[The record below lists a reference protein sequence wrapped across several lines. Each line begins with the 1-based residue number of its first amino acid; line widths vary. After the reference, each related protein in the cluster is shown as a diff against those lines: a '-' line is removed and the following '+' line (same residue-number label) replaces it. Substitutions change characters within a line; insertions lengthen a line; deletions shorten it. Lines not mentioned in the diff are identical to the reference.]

1 MAMTLRLR
9 TLSFVCKTRLKRW
22 IHNLLSELSIDLRVA
37 TVLTPFKRLDPTAAA
52 VDGHTGDAQPAASG
66 NAPPSANLSETPN
79 PLRSLGDTLQSIRR
93 RFEEII
99 NRADSLDQRDQ
110 AKPLVADGRDEQQME
125 YAAPGDEGLEEQ
137 ALGPSQAQDEVS
149 KLRELQIED
158 PAAGTDRQLR
168 SDELLLEEP
177 PQSNSIEPFST
188 IGALE
193 ADQLAPKQSDG
204 SHSEVVEEDN
214 TLAPGDSSRLK
225 DFESAMDESLDSK
238 ALEVPEE
245 EVEVELRR
253 WQLAGQPGDGARDL
267 WRRYAAITH
276 HLAYDLCEQLRLILE
291 PTLATRLKGDYRTGK
306 RLNMKKVIPY
316 IASEFTKDKIWLR
329 RTRPSKREY
338 QILLSLDDSKSMR
351 EGRAAHLAFESLAL
365 VVKAIDRLEAG
376 ETAVIRFGE
385 TVDVVR
391 DFNNSNGESGFSDE
405 AGAKVLQNFSFD
417 QRATNVLSLVE
428 RSLEVLADARL
439 RKTGGSASSA
449 DLWQLQIII
458 SDGICQDHD
467 KLRTM
472 LRRASE
478 QRVMI
483 VFVIVDG
490 LRNQG
495 NGPKSSNSIL
505 NMNHASYA
513 MVNGRMELQL
523 QRYLDLFPF
532 EYYVVLR
539 DVESL
544 PDILANTLK
553 QFFEHMS
560 EN

>member
-1 MAMTLRLR
+1 M
-9 TLSFVCKTRLKRW
+9 
-22 IHNLLSELSIDLRVA
+22 D
-37 TVLTPFKRLDPTAAA
+37 
-52 VDGHTGDAQPAASG
+52 
-66 NAPPSANLSETPN
+66 ETP
-79 PLRSLGDTLQSIRR
+79 
-93 RFEEII
+93 
-99 NRADSLDQRDQ
+99 
-110 AKPLVADGRDEQQME
+110 
-125 YAAPGDEGLEEQ
+125 
-137 ALGPSQAQDEVS
+137 
-149 KLRELQIED
+149 D
-158 PAAGTDRQLR
+158 PAQTPD
-168 SDELLLEEP
+168 DE
-177 PQSNSIEPFST
+177 I
-188 IGALE
+188 
-193 ADQLAPKQSDG
+193 
-204 SHSEVVEEDN
+204 VEI
-214 TLAPGDSSRLK
+214 
-225 DFESAMDESLDSK
+225 
-238 ALEVPEE
+238 
-245 EVEVELRR
+245 ELRQ
-253 WQLAGQPGDGARDL
+253 WQLVGQPSDGARDL
-267 WRRYAAITH
+267 WRRYTAITH

-338 QILLSLDDSKSMR
+338 QVLLALDDSKSMR

-365 VVKAIDRLEAG
+365 VVKALDRLEAG
-376 ETAVIRFGE
+376 DTAVVRFGE
-385 TVDVVR
+385 TVDVLH
-391 DFNNSNGESGFSDE
+391 DFESSGGGTGFSDE
-405 AGAKVLQNFSFD
+405 AGAKVLQNFNFD

-428 RSLEVLADARL
+428 RSLQVLADARIQ
-439 RKTGGSASSA
+439 KTGGSANAA
-449 DLWQLQIII
+449 DLWQLEIII

-472 LRRASE
+472 LRRAHE

-495 NGPKSSNSIL
+495 TGSNDGATGSNSIL

-513 MVNGRMELQL
+513 MVNGKMELQL

-544 PDILANTLK
+544 PEVLAGTLR

-560 EN
+560 EE